1 MLVPQVMDTISN
13 TKLYVNIYIENNN
26 NIKYITS
33 YKMDKNICMEDLSFH
48 KGGG

>member
-13 TKLYVNIYIENNN
+13 KKLYVNFYIENN
-26 NIKYITS
+26 NIKYITG
-33 YKMDKNICMEDLSFH
+33 YKMDKNIFMEDLSFL